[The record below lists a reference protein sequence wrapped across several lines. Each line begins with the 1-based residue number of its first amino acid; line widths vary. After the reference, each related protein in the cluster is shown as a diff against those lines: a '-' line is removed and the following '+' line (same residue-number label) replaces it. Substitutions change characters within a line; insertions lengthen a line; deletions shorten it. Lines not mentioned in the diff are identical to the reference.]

1 MSQFLLRLEHL
12 SCTRDGRSL
21 FGDLDLTLSQG
32 ECLELRGPNGSGK
45 STLLRAIAG
54 LYPDIQGTISTS
66 DCLYWG
72 HRLGLN
78 GLLTAEENL
87 RWYQTLQPGTV
98 DLAAALARVGM
109 RGYER
114 VPCHRMSAGQQRRIA
129 LARLLVCDST
139 LWLLDEPFT
148 ALDSQGQEMARQLIF
163 EHVQRDGA
171 VVCATHQ
178 PLALEGARLMD
189 LAAGQN
195 PGPASPEAIMALEKE
210 VAKKEAEDHGVH
222 ER

>member
-1 MSQFLLRLEHL
+1 M
-12 SCTRDGRSL
+12 
-21 FGDLDLTLSQG
+21 
-32 ECLELRGPNGSGK
+32 
-45 STLLRAIAG
+45 
-54 LYPDIQGTISTS
+54 
-66 DCLYWG
+66 
-72 HRLGLN
+72 GLN

-98 DLAAALARVGM
+98 DLAAALERVGM

-129 LARLLVCDST
+129 LARLLLCDSM

-148 ALDSQGQEMARQLIF
+148 ALDSQGQEMVRQLIV

-178 PLALEGARLMD
+178 PLALDGARVLD
-189 LAAGQN
+189 LAAGQRA
-195 PGPASPEAIMALEKE
+195 GPASPEACVALEKE
-210 VAKKEAEDHGVH
+210 AAKKDADNHGVNGP
-222 ER
+222 

>member
-1 MSQFLLRLEHL
+1 M
-12 SCTRDGRSL
+12 
-21 FGDLDLTLSQG
+21 
-32 ECLELRGPNGSGK
+32 
-45 STLLRAIAG
+45 
-54 LYPDIQGTISTS
+54 
-66 DCLYWG
+66 
-72 HRLGLN
+72 GLN

-98 DLAAALARVGM
+98 DLAAALERVGM

-129 LARLLVCDST
+129 LARLLLCDAT

-148 ALDSQGQEMARQLIF
+148 ALDSQGQEMVRQLIF

-178 PLALEGARLMD
+178 PLALEGARVMD
-189 LAAGQN
+189 LASGQS
-195 PGPASPEAIMALEKE
+195 PGPASPEAIMALEQE
-210 VAKKEAEDHGVH
+210 VAKKEAENHGVH

>member
-1 MSQFLLRLEHL
+1 MSQILLRLERL

-21 FGDLDLTLSQG
+21 FGNLDLALSQG

-45 STLLRAIAG
+45 STLLRAIVG
-54 LYPDIQGTISTS
+54 LYPDFQGTISAAA
-66 DCLYWG
+66 CLYWG

-87 RWYQTLQPGTV
+87 RWYQALQPGRV
-98 DLAAALARVGM
+98 AVAAALERVGM

-114 VPCHRMSAGQQRRIA
+114 VACHQMSAGQQRRIA
-129 LARLLVCDST
+129 LARLLLCDAR

-148 ALDSQGQEMARQLIF
+148 ALDVQGQEMVRELIL
-163 EHVQRDGA
+163 EHVQHDGA

-178 PLALEGARLMD
+178 PLALDGARVLD
-189 LAAGQN
+189 LAGADARETAAEYK
-195 PGPASPEAIMALEKE
+195 AS
-210 VAKKEAEDHGVH
+210 GS
-222 ER
+222 